1 MASAVNVRAGR
12 CDAPVALSDGGALAA
27 GVTAISRRK
36 PFPQNRR
43 GAAGTSAD
51 GGVAATLL
59 MMMKTTPQR
68 VFDKN
73 KIKGADNFLKSRG
86 RAIDTQ
92 RAQPEL
98 SNNSF
103 RRERRRLWHARVMTS
118 KSAEL
123 VCVGSRNQRFAK
135 FFRYLRRVPIGIEK
149 ALVKMTEL
157 NRVEAIDF
165 IQ

>member
-1 MASAVNVRAGR
+1 MPIVRDSQI
-12 CDAPVALSDGGALAA
+12 C
-27 GVTAISRRK
+27 
-36 PFPQNRR
+36 
-43 GAAGTSAD
+43 
-51 GGVAATLL
+51 LL
-59 MMMKTTPQR
+59 ITQSMHMMMKTTPQG

-103 RRERRRLWHARVMTS
+103 RRERRRSWHARVMTS

-135 FFRYLRRVPIGIEK
+135 FFRYLRRVPIGIKK

-157 NRVEAIDF
+157 NRIEAIDF
-165 IQ
+165 IQQTFSDRTAQQVKGMRRDG